1 LISNDAK
8 NKSVAVQL
16 DKFNPDMLR
25 LARDAREA
33 TQGDLAQMSGVTQA
47 LISKIENGLGQPS
60 SEVAEKIATALR
72 FPLAFFLQEERA
84 IGFPPFHFRKR
95 VRLAKGALG
104 RINASINI
112 RRQHIIKLLRS
123 YEASIEKPIPQIDLD
138 HTGLTPER
146 AAQRLREYW
155 LLPRGPVDNLVGII
169 ERAGGIVILAKF
181 GTDLL
186 DAVSFRSEGLPPLFF
201 MNREVPGDRFRFS
214 LAHELGHIVMHT
226 VPGDDHAMEKEADRF
241 AAAFLMP
248 AADIRPYL
256 QTVKINSLGRVKAY
270 WKVSIKALI
279 KRSHDLKLVTDN
291 YYKVLNIQYNKA
303 FSLGEDLPLPI
314 EQPSTVETAIRHH
327 MHDLKYSLEDL
338 ATLLCLT
345 EDDVRLVYAGGGT
358 KLRLV
363 KG

>member
-1 LISNDAK
+1 MQAK
-8 NKSVAVQL
+8 
-16 DKFNPDMLR
+16 KFNPDMLR

-33 TQGDLAQMSGVTQA
+33 TQADLARMSGVTQA

-60 SEVAEKIATALR
+60 EDVIEKVATALR
-72 FPLAFFLQEERA
+72 FPISFFLQEERA

-95 VRLAKGALG
+95 VRLSKGDLA
-104 RINASINI
+104 RINASVNI
-112 RRQHIIKLLRS
+112 RRQHVTKLLRS
-123 YEASIEKPIPQIDLD
+123 YEAIIEKPIPQYDLD
-138 HTGLTPER
+138 HSGLMPEQV
-146 AAQRLREYW
+146 AARLREYW
-155 LLPRGPVDNLVGII
+155 LLPRGPIDNIVNLI

-226 VPGDDHAMEKEADRF
+226 IPGDDHDMEKQADRF

-279 KRSHDLKLVTDN
+279 KRAHDLKLITDN
-291 YYKVLNIQYNKA
+291 YYKVLNIQYSKA
-303 FSLGEDLPLPI
+303 YSLGEDLPLPV
-314 EQPSTVETAIRHH
+314 EQPSTVHAAVKHH
-327 MHDLKYSLEDL
+327 MHELRYSQEDL
-338 ATLLCLT
+338 ASLLCLT
-345 EDDVRLVYAGGGT
+345 EDDLRLAYLDSGV